1 MNDIMNKLE
10 IGNAISGIGEKPT
23 ASPQNQ
29 KKEGAQGIKERMI
42 AQTHTIS
49 EYVGNPDHIA
59 EAKPGR
65 MCGDG
70 RYEGNDGKISRFGAD
85 GGFVL
90 GLLGLNQKLGLGLTP
105 EQTVDAVVSTSEG
118 KFYAHTDEHT
128 HNNGNGHEHDIGCG
142 HLAKA
147 TLPENAQAY
156 GVNPDEVK
164 KAIAYKK
171 KLASEHPDK
180 VEIVHLQGPHL
191 ESAVIF
197 NMGETTAVAHR
208 DGDEQYFMV
217 DVERDAKYTA
227 ELFKRLQNTLPQ
239 LSEKHVTLEDFKS
252 MLNQQTET
260 TAGILAKGLPVF
272 KVNVDGQAPHVMP
285 AGHIE

>member
-10 IGNAISGIGEKPT
+10 IGKAISSGEKSF
-23 ASPQNQ
+23 SPPQVQTGNHP
-29 KKEGAQGIKERMI
+29 EGIKERMTT
-42 AQTHTIS
+42 QTDAIKRYI
-49 EYVGNPDHIA
+49 ENRDHIA
-59 EAKPGR
+59 DAKPGR

-70 RYEGNDGKISRFGAD
+70 RYEENEGKISRFGAD

-90 GLLGLNQKLGLGLTP
+90 GLLGLNQKFGLRLTP
-105 EQTVDAVVSTSEG
+105 EQAVDAVVATSEG

-164 KAIAYKK
+164 RAIAYKK
-171 KLASEHPDK
+171 ELAKKHPDK

-191 ESAVIF
+191 EGAVIF
-197 NMGETTAVAHR
+197 NMGEAKTVAHR

-227 ELFKRLQNTLPQ
+227 ELFEKLKLAVPQ
-239 LSEKHVTLEDFKS
+239 LSEKQISVEDFRS
-252 MLNQQTET
+252 ILDQQTQA

-272 KVNVDGQAPHVMP
+272 KVNADGETPHVIP

>member
-1 MNDIMNKLE
+1 MNKLE
-10 IGNAISGIGEKPT
+10 IGNAIGGIGEKPI
-23 ASPQNQ
+23 ASTQNQ
-29 KKEGAQGIKERMI
+29 KKELSHGIKERMI
-42 AQTHTIS
+42 AQTHTI
-49 EYVGNPDHIA
+49 EEFIANPNHITD
-59 EAKPGR
+59 AKPGR

-90 GLLGLNQKLGLGLTP
+90 GLLGLNQKFGLGLTP
-105 EQTVDAVVSTSEG
+105 EQAVDAVVSTSEG

-147 TLPENAQAY
+147 ALPENAQTY

-171 KLASEHPDK
+171 KLAKEQPDK

-191 ESAVIF
+191 EGAVIF
-197 NMGETTAVAHR
+197 NMGEQKAIAHR

-217 DVERDAKYTA
+217 DVERDAKYTT
-227 ELFKRLQNTLPQ
+227 ELFERLLLALPQ
-239 LSEKHVTLEDFKS
+239 LSVKKVSLEDFRS

-260 TAGILAKGLPVF
+260 TAGILAKGLPIF
-272 KVNVDGQAPHVMP
+272 KVDVDGQTPHVMP